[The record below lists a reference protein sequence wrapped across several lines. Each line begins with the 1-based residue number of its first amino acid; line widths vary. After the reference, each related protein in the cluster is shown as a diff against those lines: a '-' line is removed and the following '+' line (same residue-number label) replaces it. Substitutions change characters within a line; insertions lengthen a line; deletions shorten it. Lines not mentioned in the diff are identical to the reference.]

1 MANGQGMMMPE
12 FMQLRAQKN
21 KAIDE
26 LRKATLNPFLE
37 RTMGYVDPQTKM
49 QRLMADTDFN
59 SADSIQNTFNSLMK
73 QNPQKAAE
81 WLKSA
86 EPLIKA
92 YDARQKDDDGFTQD
106 QLYKQRRDKFDRIV
120 KQYESKFCRGS
131 MVGKSC
137 EVPRNLRSKYGQVN
151 EKGEVLSG
159 TVKLPS
165 VKEFFSTEAGALGP
179 KLYDEFMGGDYVP
192 EGYDMSVE
200 DFRSLVE
207 GQGEAIN
214 MSTDTT
220 QETGVEKTA
229 TIEKPA
235 SKTTESIIKKEGVI
249 IDMGD
254 DKGIIKRFKLEQA
267 PELLDTVKERLN
279 KGESLKSIIE
289 KVEKYKF
296 AKKYGDEQMK
306 LQNQYGA
313 QQNPPMDYGANVD
326 G

>member
-73 QNPQKAAE
+73 ENPQKAAE

-192 EGYDMSVE
+192 EGYDMSGE
-200 DFRSLVE
+200 DFRSLAE

-235 SKTTESIIKKEGVI
+235 SETKEFVVKKDGEI
-249 IDMGD
+249 FDLGD
-254 DKGIIKRFKLEQA
+254 DKKLVKRFKLEQA
-267 PELLDTVKERLN
+267 PELLDSVKKLLRDGIKLE
-279 KGESLKSIIE
+279 KIIE
-289 KVEKYKF
+289 AVQKAKF
-296 AKKYGDEQMK
+296 KK
-306 LQNQYGA
+306 QYG
-313 QQNPPMDYGANVD
+313 QGEMTLEDKYSLQENPPMDYGANVD

>member
-73 QNPQKAAE
+73 ENPQKAAE

-151 EKGEVLSG
+151 EKGEVIAG

-165 VKEFFSTEAGALGP
+165 VKEFFSTEAGGLGP

-192 EGYDMSVE
+192 EGFDMSGE

-207 GQGEAIN
+207 GQGNAVN

-220 QETGVEKTA
+220 QETQSEKTDTVEKT
-229 TIEKPA
+229 
-235 SKTTESIIKKEGVI
+235 SDTTKEFVVQKGGEI
-249 IDMGD
+249 IDVGD
-254 DKGIIKRFKLEQA
+254 DKALIKRFRIEQA
-267 PELLDTVKERLN
+267 PELLDVVKDRLQ
-279 KGESLKSIIE
+279 KGETLQSIIE

-313 QQNPPMDYGANVD
+313 QQNPPMDYGADVD
-326 G
+326 A

>member
-73 QNPQKAAE
+73 ENPQKAAE

-92 YDARQKDDDGFTQD
+92 YDARQKDDGAFTQD

-151 EKGEVLSG
+151 EKGEVLAG

-165 VKEFFSTEAGALGP
+165 VKEFFSTEAGGLGP

-192 EGYDMSVE
+192 EGFDMSGE

-220 QETGVEKTA
+220 QETQSEKNAKVEPT
-229 TIEKPA
+229 
-235 SKTTESIIKKEGVI
+235 SDTTKEFVVKKGGEI
-249 IDMGD
+249 IDVGD
-254 DKGIIKRFKLEQA
+254 DKALVKRFRIEQA
-267 PELLDTVKERLN
+267 PELLEVVKSRLQ
-279 KGESLKSIIE
+279 KGETLQSIIE

-306 LQNQYGA
+306 IQNQYGA